1 MAILAGDMDSVT
13 RFVRVRKKRASLGIG
28 ISLGIVLALGLLS
41 AACSGGGTPEPTVDV
56 PTEVTEVEAVKP
68 PPLVTPSII
77 QTLPTPAETPM
88 QPSSPTPPPTA
99 STDVDA
105 TGTAIVQATQTAALS
120 PPTPP
125 VTEEAATPAPT
136 EAIANEPLPT
146 PMGIYSWTLKVP
158 ILMYHYVSEPPP
170 GSDIYRTDLSV
181 TPDSFRQQMAF
192 LSENGYTPVDLYTL
206 SLAIVNQATLPEK
219 PVILTFDD
227 GYLDMYDHV
236 FPVLQEYGFTG
247 TFFIISD
254 YIDQEREGYMTWDMV
269 TEMAQAGHRIES
281 HSKTHPDLSQKSRDG
296 LIYEILGA
304 QETIA
309 AHTGTRPRYFCYPGG
324 TYNDETIA
332 VLKELDY
339 WGAVTTQNGTW
350 HGFDDRFE
358 WRRVRIR
365 NTTTIEEYGYLLDL
379 EGTLHGKPPG

>member
-41 AACSGGGTPEPTVDV
+41 AACSGGGTPEPTVV
-56 PTEVTEVEAVKP
+56 VLTEVTEVEAVKP
-68 PPLVTPSII
+68 PPHVTPSII

-324 TYNDETIA
+324 TYNGETIA

>member
-181 TPDSFRQQMAF
+181 SPNSFRQQMAF

-309 AHTGTRPRYFCYPGG
+309 AHTGARPRYFCYPGG

>member
-1 MAILAGDMDSVT
+1 MAILTGDMDPVT
-13 RFVRVRKKRASLGIG
+13 RLVRVKKARAVYRIG
-28 ISLGIVLALGLLS
+28 FSLGIVLALGLLS
-41 AACSGGGTPEPTVDV
+41 AACGGGDAPEPTAVA
-56 PTEVTEVEAVKP
+56 PTAVTVVETVKP
-68 PPLVTPSII
+68 PPLVTSSII
-77 QTLPTPAETPM
+77 QALPTPAETPT
-88 QPSSPTPPPTA
+88 QPPSPTPPPTA
-99 STDVDA
+99 SIDVGA
-105 TGTAIVQATQTAALS
+105 TETAVVQATQTAALS
-120 PPTPP
+120 PPTPL
-125 VTEEAATPAPT
+125 VTEEAVTSAPT

-170 GSDIYRTDLSV
+170 DSDIYRTDLSV
-181 TPDSFRQQMAF
+181 TPEMFRRQMAF

-206 SLAIVNQATLPEK
+206 SLAIVNRATLPEK
-219 PVILTFDD
+219 PVVLTFDD

-254 YIDQEREGYMTWDMV
+254 FIDQEREGYMTWDMI
-269 TEMAQAGHRIES
+269 TEMAEEGHRIES
-281 HSKTHPDLSQKSRDG
+281 HSKTHPDMTRKSRDG
-296 LIYEILGA
+296 MIHEILGA

-309 AHTGTRPRYFCYPGG
+309 AHTGARPRYFCYPGG

-332 VLKELDY
+332 VLEELDY
-339 WGAVTTQNGTW
+339 WGAVTTKNGTW

-365 NTTTIEEYGYLLDL
+365 NTTGINEFGVLLDM

>member
-1 MAILAGDMDSVT
+1 MVILAGDMDSVT

-170 GSDIYRTDLSV
+170 DSDIYRTDLSV
-181 TPDSFRQQMAF
+181 TPEMFRRQMAF

-269 TEMAQAGHRIES
+269 TEMARAGHRIES

-309 AHTGTRPRYFCYPGG
+309 AHTGARPRYFCYPGG
-324 TYNDETIA
+324 TYNGETIA

>member
-181 TPDSFRQQMAF
+181 SPNSFRQQMAF

-269 TEMAQAGHRIES
+269 TEMARAGHRIES

-309 AHTGTRPRYFCYPGG
+309 AHTGARPRYFCYPGG

>member
-1 MAILAGDMDSVT
+1 M
-13 RFVRVRKKRASLGIG
+13 
-28 ISLGIVLALGLLS
+28 GIVLALGLLS

-181 TPDSFRQQMAF
+181 SPNSFRQQMAF

-281 HSKTHPDLSQKSRDG
+281 HSKTHPDLSQKSRDV

-324 TYNDETIA
+324 TYNGETIA